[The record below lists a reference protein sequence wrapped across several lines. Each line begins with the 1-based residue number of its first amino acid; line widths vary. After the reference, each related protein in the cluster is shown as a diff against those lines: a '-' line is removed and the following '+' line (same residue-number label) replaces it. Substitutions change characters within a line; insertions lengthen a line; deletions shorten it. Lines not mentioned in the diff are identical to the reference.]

1 MPGLK
6 KKKTVTIYFCL
17 SNLSERA
24 PRTQSPRHGGKL
36 SLQGWIANQPEMLR
50 GSKQRLCSRSD
61 PHRAMDLLG
70 ANVHP
75 RKKILLTFSIHL
87 SFSCPGPRH
96 ASWLN
101 QMDRRVYCHIRNW
114 LQPSCRQVLPSPRD
128 PHSPAPPSLSSW
140 ASSAHRVHKKPNKKR
155 H

>member
-1 MPGLK
+1 M
-6 KKKTVTIYFCL
+6 TIYFCL

-87 SFSCPGPRH
+87 SFSTGLWKEGHQRKVNKHTSMGVSPGQRDGGKRWCYRESSIWGLKFIHILPRQNTTNKSKQE
-96 ASWLN
+96 ASIPKPLT
-101 QMDRRVYCHIRNW
+101 DK
-114 LQPSCRQVLPSPRD
+114 RQ
-128 PHSPAPPSLSSW
+128 SL
-140 ASSAHRVHKKPNKKR
+140 A
-155 H
+155 